1 MPDSLSLSDDG
12 SKRGASNEVIRVLI
26 AEDERLAREELSYYL
41 SQEADIELV
50 PCAVNGRELLEK
62 VEEYEPDVVFL
73 DIKMPEMEGVQ
84 AARMLSSRKHQP
96 LIVFCTAYEN
106 YALDA
111 FSLNAV
117 DYLLKPTEP
126 HRLKETL
133 QRLRNRLLK
142 TGQGGASAKEGAM
155 PTGLPTKVAKL
166 LIEEQNRFVVL
177 DPETILY
184 AVRDERII
192 QIHTLHETVSSK
204 MTLQQLE
211 EKLQSHSF
219 FRTHRSYLVNLHYV
233 AELVPWFNG
242 AYNLKLKSGKT
253 QIPVSRS
260 YARELL
266 KRLEGRGN

>member
-1 MPDSLSLSDDG
+1 M
-12 SKRGASNEVIRVLI
+12 IRVLI

-41 SQEADIELV
+41 SQEADIELL

-62 VEEYEPDVVFL
+62 VEEFVPDVVFL

-84 AARMLSSRKHQP
+84 AARMLSSRKQQP

-133 QRLRNRLLK
+133 QRIRKRLHDSAQGSIK
-142 TGQGGASAKEGAM
+142 ETGMTTGAAAKV
-155 PTGLPTKVAKL
+155 TKL
-166 LIEEQNRFVVL
+166 LLEEQNRFVVIE
-177 DPETILY
+177 PETILY
-184 AVRDERII
+184 AVRDERVI
-192 QIHTLHETVSSK
+192 QIHTLQETFTSK

-211 EKLQSHSF
+211 EKLHSYPF
-219 FRTHRSYLVNLHYV
+219 FRTHRSYLVNLQYV

-242 AYNLKLKSGKT
+242 AYNLKLKTGRPT

-266 KRLEGRGN
+266 KRLEGTGH

>member
-1 MPDSLSLSDDG
+1 M
-12 SKRGASNEVIRVLI
+12 IRVLI

-41 SQEADIELV
+41 LQEEDIELL
-50 PCAVNGRELLEK
+50 PFAVNGRELLEK
-62 VEEYEPDVVFL
+62 VESYEPDVIFL
-73 DIKMPEMEGVQ
+73 DIKMPEMEGIQ
-84 AARMLSSRKHQP
+84 AARMLSSRKQQP

-111 FSLNAV
+111 FSLYAV

-133 QRLRNRLLK
+133 QRLRKRLQESK
-142 TGQGGASAKEGAM
+142 QGENQRESSPSSGTAA
-155 PTGLPTKVAKL
+155 KVAKL

-177 DPETILY
+177 EPESILY
-184 AVRDERII
+184 AVRDERVI
-192 QIHTLHETVSSK
+192 QIHTLQETYTSK

-211 EKLQSHSF
+211 EKLQSYSF
-219 FRTHRSYLVNLHYV
+219 FRTHRSYLVNLQYV

-242 AYNLKLKSGKT
+242 AYNLKLKTGKHA

-266 KRLEGRGN
+266 KRLEGHQG

>member
-1 MPDSLSLSDDG
+1 M
-12 SKRGASNEVIRVLI
+12 IRVLI
-26 AEDERLAREELSYYL
+26 AEDERLAREELAYYL
-41 SQEADIELV
+41 AQEADIELL

-84 AARMLSSRKHQP
+84 AARMLSSRKQQP
-96 LIVFCTAYEN
+96 LIVFSTAYEN

-133 QRLRNRLLK
+133 QRIRKRLHE
-142 TGQGGASAKEGAM
+142 SALGSNNDAGITTAAA
-155 PTGLPTKVAKL
+155 PKVTKL
-166 LIEEQNRFVVL
+166 LLEEQNRFVVIE
-177 DPETILY
+177 PETILY
-184 AVRDERII
+184 AVRDERVI
-192 QIHTLHETVSSK
+192 QIHTLQETFTSK

-211 EKLQSHSF
+211 EKLHSYPF
-219 FRTHRSYLVNLHYV
+219 FRTHRSYLVNLQYV

-242 AYNLKLKSGKT
+242 AYNLKLKTGKPA

-266 KRLEGRGN
+266 KRLEGTGY

>member
-1 MPDSLSLSDDG
+1 M
-12 SKRGASNEVIRVLI
+12 IRVLI

-41 SQEADIELV
+41 SQEADIELL

-62 VEEYEPDVVFL
+62 VAEYEPDVVFL
-73 DIKMPEMEGVQ
+73 DIKMPELEGVQ
-84 AARMLSSRKHQP
+84 AARMLSSRKQQP

-133 QRLRNRLLK
+133 QRIRKRLQESA
-142 TGQGGASAKEGAM
+142 QGGGKEPGMSTGAA
-155 PTGLPTKVAKL
+155 PKVTKL
-166 LIEEQNRFVVL
+166 LLEEQNRFVVIE
-177 DPETILY
+177 PESILF
-184 AVRDERII
+184 AVRDERVI
-192 QIHTLHETVSSK
+192 QIHTLQETFTSK

-211 EKLQSHSF
+211 EKLHAYPF
-219 FRTHRSYLVNLHYV
+219 FRTHRSYLVNLQYV

-242 AYNLKLKSGKT
+242 AYNLKLKTGKPT

-266 KRLEGRGN
+266 KRLEGSGY